1 MAIEELCIF
10 KVMKPLSLA
19 DITEVV
25 HATTLTRPVDL
36 TNIGWFINQN
46 NRYIAKE
53 AGILIKI

>member
-1 MAIEELCIF
+1 MEELYIL
-10 KVMKPLSLA
+10 KVIKPLSLA

-25 HATTLTRPVDL
+25 HAITLTQLVNL

-46 NRYIAKE
+46 NRYIVEE